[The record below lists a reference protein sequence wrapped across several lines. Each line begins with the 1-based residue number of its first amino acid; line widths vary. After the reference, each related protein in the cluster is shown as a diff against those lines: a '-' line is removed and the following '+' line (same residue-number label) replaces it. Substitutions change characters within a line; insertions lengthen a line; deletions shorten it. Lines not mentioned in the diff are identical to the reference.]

1 MNAYDIIEKI
11 DTGLFYDTI
20 EASRRLTGEENF
32 NWVEVVKDIGDSDGF
47 SATAST
53 IAGLFCWANSE
64 LGISYWAR
72 LHDEVEQLRKERL
85 DVAEALHEEEEKVNE
100 DLSITIMEEAIA
112 LKQRKSADYQGS
124 QFSQDDYFP
133 FGHTSYL
140 HMLHTKMLR
149 IRSVAE
155 QDDANFES
163 LEDSLIDMI
172 NYSAM
177 YASAIRRN
185 KV

>member
-1 MNAYDIIEKI
+1 MNPYDIIEKI
-11 DTGLFYDTI
+11 NTDLFYDVI
-20 EASRRLTGEENF
+20 EASRRLSGVDDF
-32 NWVEVVKDIGDSDGF
+32 NWVDLIRDVGEEGTF
-47 SATAST
+47 NTTADT
-53 IAGLFCWANSE
+53 LGGLFCWSDSQHGIEYWSE
-64 LGISYWAR
+64 LNK
-72 LHDEVEQLRKERL
+72 EVAMLRRERDDAKACPVKE
-85 DVAEALHEEEEKVNE
+85 EVNE

-112 LKQRKSADYQGS
+112 LKKRKSADYQGS